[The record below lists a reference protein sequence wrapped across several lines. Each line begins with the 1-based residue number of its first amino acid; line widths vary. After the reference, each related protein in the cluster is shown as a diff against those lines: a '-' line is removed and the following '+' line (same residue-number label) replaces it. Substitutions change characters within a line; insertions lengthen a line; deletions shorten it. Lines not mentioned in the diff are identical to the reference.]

1 MDTTLLRRNLA
12 VIGKV
17 KTGDKV
23 LVQGGLSFDI
33 SQSSSKQPIV
43 RWAYGESR
51 EMSCES
57 IRFVLGCAFVTLTLC
72 DTDDPYDLVAERPS
86 VKEGIVKDLIG
97 AMAGLKNL
105 SQTYRNDVRVSL
117 QFDSMLEG
125 IRSFLQRRAD
135 ITGEVP
141 LDKMRE
147 DSEEVTE

>member
-1 MDTTLLRRNLA
+1 
-12 VIGKV
+12 VISKV
-17 KTGDKV
+17 KTGDK
-23 LVQGGLSFDI
+23 LIVQGGLSFDI

-43 RWAYGESR
+43 RWVYGESR

-86 VKEGIVKDLIG
+86 VKEGIVRDLIG
-97 AMAGLKNL
+97 AMVGLKNL

-125 IRSFLQRRAD
+125 IRSFLRRRAD
-135 ITGEVP
+135 ITGEERP
-141 LDKMRE
+141 PERGE
-147 DSEEVTE
+147 DSDEVAE